1 MQFVVVNSRNILLL
15 LVLIALIIACLIP
28 KLFEIQRISTQQL
41 RLNIN
46 NTSNKTLE
54 ITKIT
59 INDKTYF
66 TNITIESKSSKTIYI
81 FLVDRSGNKETIT
94 ICSHDW
100 NMSFDVIMP

>member
-1 MQFVVVNSRNILLL
+1 MQFVVVNSRNILLIL
-15 LVLIALIIACLIP
+15 AIALIITCLIP
-28 KLFEIQRISTQQL
+28 KLFETERISTQQL

-46 NTSNKTLE
+46 NTGNKTLE

-66 TNITIESKSSKTIYI
+66 TNITIEPKSSKTIYI
-81 FLVDRSGNKETIT
+81 FLVDKSGNKETIT

-100 NMSFDVIMP
+100 NMSFDVIVP